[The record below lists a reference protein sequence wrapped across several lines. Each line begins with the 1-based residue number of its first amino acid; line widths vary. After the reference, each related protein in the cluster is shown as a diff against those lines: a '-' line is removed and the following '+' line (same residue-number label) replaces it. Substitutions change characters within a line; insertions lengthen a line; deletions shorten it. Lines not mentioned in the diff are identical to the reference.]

1 MSRNLKY
8 LGIALAGSAVGAIV
22 GLLTAPASGRDTRRK
37 LARELG
43 DQKDALL
50 RSGQRAASGAAS
62 YLRAS

>member
-8 LGIALAGSAVGAIV
+8 LGIALVGSVVGAAL
-22 GLLTAPASGRDTRRK
+22 GLLAAPASGRDTRRR
-37 LARELG
+37 LARQLG
-43 DQKDALL
+43 DQKEALL